1 MLILRGDPKASP
13 PLTLPLL
20 TCGLLTLGSDNRQP
34 VTTTDKMQENRTDW
48 FMFGIAAVL
57 ALFGAMMVYSASAM
71 FALKETE
78 SGSQYTYF
86 YKQIAFTLGGLAAM
100 FVVSKVDYHILQ
112 KPWVVYSVCGVTV
125 VLLLTVFGFP
135 ATNGAQRWIRF
146 SGFSFQPS
154 ELAKLALPIF
164 LAYYLTQKEEVVG
177 DLKETVLPCLAGVG
191 ILGGL
196 VFLEKDLGT
205 TIVLCAIF
213 SAVYF
218 AAGARLVHIATVA
231 AGMVLI
237 GAGAIFFAPWRVA
250 RLMAFMDP
258 YKYAADEGYQ
268 VVQSLYAIGSG
279 GVFGEGFAKGHQKLF
294 YLPYPYSDFIFSVV
308 GEELGLVGT
317 LAVVVAFGLLLWRG
331 ARAAVLAPDRFGNL
345 LAIGIITGII
355 VQALFNI
362 SVVTS
367 ILPAKGIPLPFISYG
382 GSSVVVAL
390 IGVGILLN
398 ISKFATGREYR
409 EEAPRKR
416 VTRRRE
422 RMA

>member
-1 MLILRGDPKASP
+1 M
-13 PLTLPLL
+13 
-20 TCGLLTLGSDNRQP
+20 
-34 VTTTDKMQENRTDW
+34 VQENRTDW
-48 FMFGIAAVL
+48 FMFVIAAML

-78 SGSQYTYF
+78 SNSQFTYF
-86 YKQIAFTLGGLAAM
+86 YKQIGFTVLGLVAM
-100 FVVSKVDYHILQ
+100 FVVSRIDYHFYQ
-112 KPWVVYSVCGVTV
+112 KTWVVYGILAATAI
-125 VLLLTVFGFP
+125 LLLAVFGFP
-135 ATNGAQRWIRF
+135 EINGARRWIRF

-154 ELAKLALPIF
+154 ELAKVALPIF
-164 LAYYLTQKEEVVG
+164 LAYYLTKKEELVG
-177 DLKETVLPCLAGVG
+177 DLKQVVIPCLAG
-191 ILGGL
+191 LGLLAGL

-205 TIVLCAIF
+205 TVVLCAIF

-218 AAGARLVHIATVA
+218 AGGARLTHIATVA
-231 AGMVLI
+231 AVMVLG

-258 YKYAADEGYQ
+258 FKYADDQGYQ

-279 GVFGEGFAKGHQKLF
+279 GVLGEGFAKGHQKLF

-317 LAVVVAFGLLLWRG
+317 LAVVIAFGLLLWRG
-331 ARAAVLAPDRFGNL
+331 ARAAVLAPDRFGML
-345 LAIGIITGII
+345 LGIGVITGII

-382 GSSVVVAL
+382 GSSVVVTL
-390 IGVGILLN
+390 IGMGILLS
-398 ISKFATGREYR
+398 ISKFARS
-409 EEAPRKR
+409 EAPRAEKVDTR
-416 VTRRRE
+416 AYRRR
-422 RMA
+422 RTA